1 MMLSVVLLP
10 IQRALIT
17 PLRIFLQRSWPQSQA
32 KFPSPLRSTPPGAGF
47 FFDLFIELDVCIAL
61 KSPSLADAMYSVAVN
76 ERSPCAVVRLSF
88 FTNPDHARIQ
98 RASQSVEGCMDSVVD
113 QASHWMGVGTI
124 KLHCRELSPNR
135 SKEPSIPTAIGISA
149 HF

>member
-1 MMLSVVLLP
+1 MD
-10 IQRALIT
+10 
-17 PLRIFLQRSWPQSQA
+17 LR
-32 KFPSPLRSTPPGAGF
+32 
-47 FFDLFIELDVCIAL
+47 ELDVCIAL

-88 FTNPDHARIQ
+88 FTNPDHAWIQ